1 MSFIVLRPQVHRRS
15 LDRRRLLL
23 VQAAA
28 LAVTTAVTAYCLMA
42 KRRGCSNQELA
53 PLIESLRSMASEIR
67 ASAAAGAPVE
77 DEGDSGR
84 VEA

>member
-1 MSFIVLRPQVHRRS
+1 
-15 LDRRRLLL
+15 
-23 VQAAA
+23 
-28 LAVTTAVTAYCLMA
+28 MA
-42 KRRGCSNQELA
+42 QRRGCSDQELA